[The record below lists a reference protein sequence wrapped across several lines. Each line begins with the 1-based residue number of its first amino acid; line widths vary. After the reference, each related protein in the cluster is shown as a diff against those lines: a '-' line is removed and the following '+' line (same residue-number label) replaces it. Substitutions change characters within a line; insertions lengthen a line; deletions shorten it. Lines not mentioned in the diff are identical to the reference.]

1 VDGLVEAR
9 QVVDRDFDGARQ
21 VVGEGLDPHTAELV
35 GERPVLALDEHGRA
49 GGDDR
54 HVDGQLLRHAD
65 REEVHVQGTACHGVR
80 LDALDDG
87 RRRLLAVDKEVKQDG
102 RRRVLAQQLELV
114 RVDADVRRW
123 DAMAED
129 NARKSPGAPQ
139 AGNPLARLLTALG
152 G

>member
-1 VDGLVEAR
+1 MMR
-9 QVVDRDFDGARQ
+9 
-21 VVGEGLDPHTAELV
+21 
-35 GERPVLALDEHGRA
+35 
-49 GGDDR
+49 
-54 HVDGQLLRHAD
+54 
-65 REEVHVQGTACHGVR
+65 
-80 LDALDDG
+80 

-129 NARKSPGAPQ
+129 NARKAPGAPQ

-152 G
+152 GERGTSCGGVHWTRPRQCEEFG